1 MEDIKELYKLYIYIE
16 GGNDILK
23 YDDLHVLINK
33 KEYKYDYNNFSL
45 FDDGDKL
52 TLTSS
57 DGSHFGEDILCDAKL
72 DEDYVNDLC
81 DLDRVKEIYKIRSKI
96 DSLQSLD
103 VELQDNIIRAN
114 PFPEYVNK
122 PQVVR
127 EPNRYEL
134 TSVFDYFKEHFAKGL
149 ILQFLLMFFFLSSF
163 IYYDEGEANK
173 IITRVLGITNLVYFI
188 SYLTIFIY
196 SYIKY
201 EKEEMNN
208 WKNAYNNY
216 LEAKENY
223 DLYLK
228 KLEDYHREN
237 SRIEETKRRL
247 KSRTFKEIK
256 TLEGE
261 LRVNLNILTDD
272 FISDYHWSTKD
283 YSKLIKLM
291 EEEDIDFVDDAIDRW
306 NELYV
311 LEDETKQEES
321 YDYDEDYEDD
331 EETERYIRDGSLGRN
346 EFDEEIVG
354 LLREQNRL
362 LKEQKEEDDR
372 KELFERLQR
381 LKEESK
387 RRSEEEALKR
397 KQEREEEER
406 KKDTRIQCNSC
417 ANRGGCPNINKA
429 YNCPRYVWYRNKC

>member
-1 MEDIKELYKLYIYIE
+1 MEDTKELYKLYTYIE
-16 GGNDILK
+16 GGNDILH
-23 YDDLHVLINK
+23 YDDLHVLING
-33 KEYKYDYNNFSL
+33 KEYKYNYNNFSL

-52 TLTSS
+52 TLSS
-57 DGSHFGEDILCDAKL
+57 IDGSRLDEVFLSEGKL

-96 DSLQSLD
+96 DSLLSVD

-114 PFPEYVNK
+114 PFPQCVNK

-149 ILQFLLMFFFLSSF
+149 ILQFLLLFFFLSSF

-173 IITRVLGITNLVYFI
+173 IITRVLGVTNLVYFI

-201 EKEEMNN
+201 EKKEMNK
-208 WKNAYNNY
+208 WENAYNNY
-216 LEAKENY
+216 LKNKENY
-223 DLYLK
+223 DVYLK
-228 KLEDYHREN
+228 KLDDYHREY

-247 KSRTFKEIK
+247 KSRIFKEIRK
-256 TLEGE
+256 IEGE
-261 LRVNLNILTDD
+261 LRANLNVLVND
-272 FISDYHWSTKD
+272 FIYDNYWSTSD

-311 LEDETKQEES
+311 IDEGPKQEES
-321 YDYDEDYEDD
+321 DDYDEDYEDD
-331 EETERYIRDGSLGRN
+331 EETENYVRSGVLMKDDSDN
-346 EFDEEIVG
+346 EEVIE
-354 LLREQNRL
+354 LLKEQNRL
-362 LKEQKEEDDR
+362 LERQRYEED
-372 KELFERLQR
+372 
-381 LKEESK
+381 K
-387 RRSEEEALKR
+387 RI
-397 KQEREEEER
+397 REENKRLLDERIRKDYEE
-406 KKDTRIQCNSC
+406 KKMKEDIRYQCNTC

-429 YNCPRYVWYRNKC
+429 YNCPRYAWSGAKKYN

>member
-1 MEDIKELYKLYIYIE
+1 MEDTKELYKLYTYIE

-23 YDDLHVLINK
+23 YDDLHVLING

-52 TLTSS
+52 TLTSI

-72 DEDYVNDLC
+72 DEDYVNDLY
-81 DLDRVKEIYKIRSKI
+81 DLDRIKEIYKIRSKI
-96 DSLQSLD
+96 DSLKSLN

-114 PFPEYVNK
+114 PFPQDVNK

-134 TSVFDYFKEHFAKGL
+134 TCVFDYFKEHFAKGL

-173 IITRVLGITNLVYFI
+173 IITRVLGVTNLVYFI

-196 SYIKY
+196 SYIRY
-201 EKEEMNN
+201 EKKEMNK
-208 WKNAYNNY
+208 WENAYNNY
-216 LEAKENY
+216 LKNKENY
-223 DLYLK
+223 NEYLK

-247 KSRTFKEIK
+247 KSRVFKEIRE
-256 TLEGE
+256 LEGE

-272 FISDYHWSTKD
+272 FISDYEWSTKD
-283 YSKLIKLM
+283 YSKLINLM
-291 EEEDIDFVDDAIDRW
+291 EEEDIDSVDDAIDRW
-306 NELYV
+306 NELYA
-311 LEDETKQEES
+311 LEEETKQEES
-321 YDYDEDYEDD
+321 DDYDEYVDD
-331 EETERYIRDGSLGRN
+331 EETENYVRSGVLMNSDSDN
-346 EFDEEIVG
+346 EEIIE
-354 LLREQNRL
+354 LLKEQNRL
-362 LKEQKEEDDR
+362 LERQRYEEDKR
-372 KELFERLQR
+372 IREENQR
-381 LKEESK
+381 LRDERIRKDYEEKKMKEDI
-387 RRSEEEALKR
+387 RY
-397 KQEREEEER
+397 
-406 KKDTRIQCNSC
+406 QCNTC

-429 YNCPRYVWYRNKC
+429 YNCPRYEWRGAKKYN